1 MGKYLSYTLRYKE
14 MNPSGGVVH
23 LWSNTLKIWLEMCNK
38 SAVLLHC
45 TTAFYRP
52 SPFVKH
58 FPMAATEHS

>member
-1 MGKYLSYTLRYKE
+1 

-45 TTAFYRP
+45 TTTFYRP